1 MLIESPAFAYE
12 HTIPAKYT
20 CSGEDVS
27 PPLKFLQIPK
37 EAKTLVLVV
46 DDPDAP
52 IGAFTHWVVWNI
64 PSQVKELSEGA
75 KELVNAKQ
83 GTNGFRRQGYNGPC
97 PPPGKPH
104 RYYFKL
110 FALDTQLNVPDGA
123 GKKDVEKAMEGHII
137 DQAEYMGTFGR

>member
-1 MLIESPAFAYE
+1 MLIESPAFVYE
-12 HTIPAKYT
+12 QTIPTKYT

-37 EAKTLVLVV
+37 NAKSLVLIV

-52 IGAFTHWVVWNI
+52 KGVFTHWVVWNI
-64 PSQVKELSEGA
+64 PPQTQELTAGA

-83 GTNGFRRQGYNGPC
+83 GINSFRKQGYNGPC
-97 PPPGKPH
+97 PPPGKAH

-110 FALDTQLNVPDGA
+110 FALDTQLNMADDA
-123 GKKDVEKAMEGHII
+123 SKQEVEKAMHGHII
-137 DQAEYMGTFGR
+137 DQAEYMGTFSR